1 MEQNNKSKHTLKK
14 FLVGL
19 LDVLGEIVLFLI
31 CFGAGFGFFYLLG
44 GSELA
49 DRATESEFIVLI
61 GIAVIAFIVL
71 IGCALAYCTKR
82 IIRFLIKKL
91 KK

>member
-1 MEQNNKSKHTLKK
+1 MERNNKEKRSRKK
-14 FLVGL
+14 FLSGL

-31 CFGAGFGFFYLLG
+31 CLGAGFGFLYLLG
-44 GSELA
+44 GSEFA
-49 DRATESEFIVLI
+49 DRAAESEFIVLI

-82 IIRFLIKKL
+82 MIRFLIKKL